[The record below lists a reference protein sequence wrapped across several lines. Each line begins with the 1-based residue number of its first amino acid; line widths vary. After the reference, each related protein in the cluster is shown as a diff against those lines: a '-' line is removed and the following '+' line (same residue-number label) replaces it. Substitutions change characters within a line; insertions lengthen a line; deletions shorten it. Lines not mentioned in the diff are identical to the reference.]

1 MRPYE
6 LMIVCLV
13 ALLAQALAIQVECR
27 QVTIIRRNE
36 DYFDRAKKSV
46 HPGADDIK
54 TVEDVSHSYMGIDPE
69 ALMEHATTLGKQCH
83 PSMSICRN
91 VVSS

>member
-6 LMIVCLV
+6 LMIVCLA
-13 ALLAQALAIQVECR
+13 ALASQALAIQVECR
-27 QVTIIRRNE
+27 QATIIRRNE

-54 TVEDVSHSYMGIDPE
+54 TIEDVSHSYMGIDPE
-69 ALMEHATTLGKQCH
+69 ALVEHATTLGKQRD
-83 PSMSICRN
+83 PTVSICRN
-91 VVSS
+91 VSS